1 MKSTFQTKLTLLQ
14 QRRRKT
20 KVAHETLNREKAAFK
35 DTEIKSAQDAV
46 QRYSEEANRW
56 RKEAEMNKAASDSY
70 KRMLE

>member
-1 MKSTFQTKLTLLQ
+1 
-14 QRRRKT
+14 
-20 KVAHETLNREKAAFK
+20 VAHESLTREKDAFK

-46 QRYSEEANRW
+46 RRYSEEANRW